1 MRIIHRLSLLLI
13 FSLACLFM
21 GPAWITS
28 LGSCGYYWPYYSQAY
43 AEQYGLDIQTPSG
56 SISGIPGQSYSYS
69 TSATDPDG
77 NQVQYMF
84 DWGDGSTSVIGP
96 FDSDISVTASHS
108 WSKSGTYPWNNFR
121 IFRPADCDHKMIILP
136 AFCGATSGSR
146 YLTACKG
153 AKSIPCASRLLQR
166 LYSYSISGIPG
177 PSLKQLDL
185 EGS

>member
-1 MRIIHRLSLLLI
+1 MKKIHRLSLLLI

-21 GPAWITS
+21 GPISGHQPGIVW
-28 LGSCGYYWPYYSQAY
+28 LCWPYYGQAY

-108 WSKSGTYPWNNFR
+108 WSKSGTYQVKAKA
-121 IFRPADCDHKMIILP
+121 IDADIPGI
-136 AFCGATSGSR
+136 TSGYSDP
-146 YLTACKG
+146 LTVT
-153 AKSIPCASRLLQR
+153 IR
-166 LYSYSISGIPG
+166 
-177 PSLKQLDL
+177 
-185 EGS
+185 

>member
-1 MRIIHRLSLLLI
+1 
-13 FSLACLFM
+13 M

-43 AEQYGLDIQTPSG
+43 AEQYELDIQTPSG

-108 WSKSGTYPWNNFR
+108 WSKSGTYQVKAKA
-121 IFRPADCDHKMIILP
+121 IDAD
-136 AFCGATSGSR
+136 
-146 YLTACKG
+146 
-153 AKSIPCASRLLQR
+153 IPGI
-166 LYSYSISGIPG
+166 ISGYSDPLTVTIR
-177 PSLKQLDL
+177 
-185 EGS
+185 

>member
-1 MRIIHRLSLLLI
+1 
-13 FSLACLFM
+13 M

-43 AEQYGLDIQTPSG
+43 AEQYELDIQTPSG

-108 WSKSGTYPWNNFR
+108 WSKSGTYQVKAKA
-121 IFRPADCDHKMIILP
+121 IDADIPGI
-136 AFCGATSGSR
+136 TSG
-146 YLTACKG
+146 
-153 AKSIPCASRLLQR
+153 
-166 LYSYSISGIPG
+166 YSDPLAVTIRG
-177 PSLKQLDL
+177 
-185 EGS
+185 

>member
-1 MRIIHRLSLLLI
+1 MKKIHRLSLLLI

-21 GPAWITS
+21 GPISGHQPGIVW
-28 LGSCGYYWPYYSQAY
+28 LCWPYYSQAY

-108 WSKSGTYPWNNFR
+108 WSKSGTYQVKAKA
-121 IFRPADCDHKMIILP
+121 IDADIPGI
-136 AFCGATSGSR
+136 TSGYSDP
-146 YLTACKG
+146 LTVT
-153 AKSIPCASRLLQR
+153 IR
-166 LYSYSISGIPG
+166 
-177 PSLKQLDL
+177 
-185 EGS
+185 